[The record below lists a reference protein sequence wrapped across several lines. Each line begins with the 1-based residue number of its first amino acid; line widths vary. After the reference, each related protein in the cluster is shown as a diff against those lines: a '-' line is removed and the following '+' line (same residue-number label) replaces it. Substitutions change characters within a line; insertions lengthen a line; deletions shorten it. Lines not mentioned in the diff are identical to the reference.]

1 MSGPNFHQLIQ
12 FESEGHLEIEQHLH
26 FTQRPSIGLA
36 TVNDLRGALQAAPP
50 MSSLYH
56 VLQFQEHVNKKGW
69 NMSDL
74 QFSSHAGIVFPEM
87 RGGGSYQTRCILSH
101 QHHLVTTFP

>member
-56 VLQFQEHVNKKGW
+56 VLQFQEH
-69 NMSDL
+69 
-74 QFSSHAGIVFPEM
+74 GIVFPEM